1 MCPSIS
7 KHIFLKKNNMP
18 TKIVS
23 LSQPCKWCIYI
34 QKSLRYVENSSYLQ
48 HSALYWLTVSYLFFF
63 WDQCCSYVNVSPWG
77 KKEPFSIFFMMKYFK
92 LVITGP
98 LREQH
103 LLILRYIFWVAT
115 PNSFQM
121 VQNSLSI
128 WLSKWKK
135 N

>member
-63 WDQCCSYVNVSPWG
+63 
-77 KKEPFSIFFMMKYFK
+77 
-92 LVITGP
+92 
-98 LREQH
+98 LRPVLFISECVTMGEKRALLH
-103 LLILRYIFWVAT
+103 LLYDEVFQTGHHW
-115 PNSFQM
+115 SFEGTT
-121 VQNSLSI
+121 SLDTQI
-128 WLSKWKK
+128 YFLSGYS
-135 N
+135 